1 MSHLILVRH
10 SLPEMVAG
18 VDARE
23 WRLSD
28 EGRERC
34 IALAKRL
41 APYQPARLISSD
53 EPKAM

>member
-28 EGRERC
+28 EGRSKPCTDLRT
-34 IALAKRL
+34 LLR
-41 APYQPARLISSD
+41 
-53 EPKAM
+53 